1 MATLV
6 ALAVLPLAVI
16 TCQLIAFAIAYGP
29 GASVSPIQYSI
40 YKLAFIAPP
49 LWHCWRHKIGIFRDI
64 LKFRNW
70 RNGLPLAISLGLAGA
85 AIFLGVYF
93 TVGDL
98 LVDKAGVVDKINHQ
112 FGVNKTTVM
121 LVAPFTVL
129 LNSLLEEFFY
139 RGFSFGLIVKRNRKL
154 GYLLPAATFTVQH
167 LLFIYHWAPWYS
179 IAIGIVGLFVFALV
193 VEWLYERYDTIVAPW
208 VAHGCCDI
216 AMMGIAVMML
226 S

>member
-1 MATLV
+1 MATLI
-6 ALAVLPLAVI
+6 ALAMLPLAVI
-16 TCQLIAFAIAYGP
+16 VCQLIAFAAMLEP
-29 GASVSPIQYSI
+29 TESVSPIQYSI
-40 YKLAFIAPP
+40 YKLAFILPP
-49 LWHCWRHKIGIFRDI
+49 LWYCWRNHVGLFRDVF
-64 LKFRNW
+64 KFRNW
-70 RNGLPLAISLGLAGA
+70 RNGLPVAIGLGLVGA

-98 LVDKAGVVDKINHQ
+98 LIDKNAVVEKIDNQ
-112 FGVNKTTVM
+112 FGVNRTTVM

-139 RGFSFGLIVKRNRKL
+139 RGFSFGLLVRRNRAL
-154 GYLLPAATFTVQH
+154 GYLLPAVTFTAQH
-167 LLFIYHWAPWYS
+167 VLFIYHWAPWYS
-179 IAIGIVGLFVFALV
+179 LLIGVVGLFVFALI

-216 AMMGIAVMML
+216 AMMAIAAMML

>member
-6 ALAVLPLAVI
+6 ALAVLPLVVI
-16 TCQLIAFAIAYGP
+16 TCQLLAFAMLYGP
-29 GASVSPIQYSI
+29 EAKLSPIEYSI
-40 YKLAFIAPP
+40 YKLAFIVPP
-49 LWHCWRHKIGIFRDI
+49 VWYCWQHGIGVFRDI
-64 LKFRNW
+64 FKFRNG
-70 RNGLPLAISLGLAGA
+70 RNGLPVAVGLGLAGA

-93 TVGDL
+93 TVGHL
-98 LVDKAGVVDKINHQ
+98 LIDKAGVVAKINAQ
-112 FGVNKTTVM
+112 FGVNKTTVL

-154 GYLLPAATFTVQH
+154 GYLLPAVTFTVQH

-179 IAIGIVGLFVFALV
+179 IAIGTLGLFVFALV

-208 VAHGCCDI
+208 VAHACGDI
-216 AMMGIAVMML
+216 AMMGIAAIML